1 MEPTDYRLCIRGRI
15 TERLTAAF
23 EGMRLETSGALTVFT
38 GEIRDQAELY
48 GLLERVRDLGLEL
61 VSIAP
66 RATEAPMIHG

>member
-61 VSIAP
+61 VSID
-66 RATEAPMIHG
+66 RERLKHR